1 MSNNFVG
8 INLSETKA
16 YLKLKELAK
25 SPFDLT
31 SPDSLSAERINKM
44 KSSAVCF
51 DLLYATQRIT
61 DEVLDV
67 LQLLADE
74 TRAVDQY
81 VMMISGERMNHI
93 EGYES
98 ENRQVL
104 HTACRSIFDDPPC
117 KYESGQIEAIERAR
131 SELDKLREFL
141 NDIDNGKIVNEQGK
155 TYTDMV
161 QIGIGGSD
169 LGPRSIYLA
178 LQRYCNRRVHFIS
191 NVDPDDAALVL
202 KGLDLSRTLVNVV
215 SKSGTTLETLTNERL
230 VAEKFAK
237 AGLDVSKHFIAVTGE
252 GSPMDNS
259 QKYLRSFYMYD
270 YIGGRYSATSMVGG
284 VALGFGLGYNNFIRL
299 LRGAYEMDINALER
313 DIRKNIALL
322 SALIG
327 IWNRNFLGYETLA
340 ILPYSQALNRFV
352 AHLQQL
358 DMESNGKRINRRG
371 EAIEYATGPIIWG
384 EPGTNGQH
392 AFYQLIHQS
401 NTIIPV
407 EFIGFRQSQF
417 DNDIDVDGTTS
428 QEKLLANLFAQSIA
442 LARGQSSTN
451 PNKVFPG
458 NRPSSILIA
467 DKLTPS
473 TMGALLA
480 YYENKVAFQ
489 GFIWNINSFDQEGV
503 ELGKKL
509 AKQLIEHYKAY
520 SIDRNYT
527 GEYTDPVGWA
537 MMKNAGLLS

>member
-1 MSNNFVG
+1 MSNNFFG
-8 INLSETKA
+8 INLNETKA
-16 YLKLKELAK
+16 YLKLKKLAK
-25 SPFDLT
+25 NPFDLT

-44 KSSAVCF
+44 KSSAACF

-81 VMMISGERMNHI
+81 VMMISGERMNRI

-104 HTACRSIFDDPPC
+104 HTACRSIFDNLPC
-117 KYESGQIEAIERAR
+117 KYGSGQIEAIEKAR

-141 NDIDNGKIVNEQGK
+141 DDIDNGKIVNEQGK

-191 NVDPDDAALVL
+191 NVDPDDASLVL

-230 VAEKFAK
+230 VAEKFVK

-259 QKYLRSFYMYD
+259 KKYLRSFYMHD

-299 LRGAYEMDINALER
+299 LRGAFEIDLNALER

-371 EAIEYATGPIIWG
+371 ETIEYATGPIIWG

-442 LARGQSSTN
+442 LARGQSSKN

-467 DKLTPS
+467 DKLTPY

-480 YYENKVAFQ
+480 YYENKVTFQ